1 LEARTKVAR
10 DPVFNVEWMTME
22 LRHLRYFVAVAEA
35 LSFTKAAENLHLAQ
49 PSLTRQIK
57 DLEAEIDVRLIDR
70 SGKRISLTQ
79 EGESF
84 LLDARRL
91 LAECAQSVQAVQRL
105 SRGESRQ
112 LNIGYV
118 ANIYHDLL
126 PETLDAFRK
135 AYPRTALNLFD
146 MTPAEQFQALDE
158 HKIDL
163 GFVCFR
169 TRSTGNDLQWT
180 RVGHDIVMATVA
192 EGNPLAKK
200 ARIDLKDLEQT
211 FFVEMSEKTYPG
223 SNNWLINACREAGF
237 RPRILQDADR
247 EPAVISFVAAGLGVA
262 LLPEQI
268 KRLPHEGVVFRPLRQ
283 RLTADSWAVW
293 KVNNSSDCLMQYIQ
307 IVKELSQHSV
317 IAEPL
322 RADSFCEN
330 RNVFAQR
337 ENHWSLS
344 DPLL

>member
-1 LEARTKVAR
+1 MR
-10 DPVFNVEWMTME
+10 DWPQPVLNLGWTIME

-57 DLEAEIDVRLIDR
+57 DLEAEIEVRLIDR

-84 LLDARRL
+84 LQDARRL

-105 SRGESRQ
+105 SRGESGQ

-118 ANIYHDLL
+118 ANVYHDLL
-126 PETLDAFRK
+126 PATLGAFRN

-146 MTPAEQFQALDE
+146 MTPAEQFQALGD
-158 HKIDL
+158 HQIDL

-169 TRSTGNDLQWT
+169 ADSTDQELQWVC
-180 RVGHDIVMATVA
+180 VGHDNVIVAVA
-192 EGNPLAKK
+192 AGNPLAEK
-200 ARIDLKDLEQT
+200 AKIDLKDLEPM
-211 FFVEMSEKTYPG
+211 FFVGMSAKTYPG
-223 SNNWLINACREAGF
+223 SNEWLIDACREAGF
-237 RPRILQDADR
+237 TPRILQDADR

-268 KRLPHEGVVFRPLRQ
+268 KTLPHQGVIFRPLRQ
-283 RLTADSWAVW
+283 RLAADSWAVW
-293 KVNNSSDCLMQYIQ
+293 NGSNSSDCLTQYVQ
-307 IVKELSQHSV
+307 IVKQLS
-317 IAEPL
+317 
-322 RADSFCEN
+322 
-330 RNVFAQR
+330 
-337 ENHWSLS
+337 
-344 DPLL
+344 